1 MFTNVFIPIFL
12 FGMLV
17 FIHELGHFTVA
28 KLCGVFVERFAIGFG
43 PAIFKKKFGETEY
56 ALCLF
61 PLGGYVKMR
70 GEELPENNEEE
81 AATPVDPRS
90 FAAQNV
96 WKRIAIVI
104 MGPVANIILP
114 IVLFTV
120 LFLVGLPTPSAR
132 IGTVAP
138 GSVAEQAGLLSGDKI
153 ISIQGQNVMS
163 WSDVT
168 KAIQS
173 RAGQETSMIIEREGT
188 TQTISITPKLD
199 GDRNEFGESIQAG
212 KIGIDMIAY
221 QPLIGVSD
229 LSSEAYKT
237 GLRTGDI
244 IKTVDEQPTT
254 YWWQLDRAFQSTGT
268 KNITV
273 DRKGKMETVT
283 LNSKTKNP
291 ADAGIERGE
300 LFINKVVEK
309 SIAAES
315 GLKAGDKID
324 TINGTKLQNWM
335 QFRETIQSNTGEN
348 VQLSVIREGKP
359 VSMEIAPEEVRQ
371 RNEMTNETKKVRQLG
386 VISESINHP
395 IDYYQQK
402 YTNVF
407 TAIQKGFSETWT
419 LTAQTFVGLGKLATG
434 KLGMNSLGGPISIFY
449 MAGTSYESGGWNA
462 FFRLMAILSIT
473 LAALNIL
480 PIPVLDG
487 GHLFFYVIE
496 VIKGSPV
503 TLKVRLAATQVG
515 FYMLMA
521 LMVLVFYVDINRFFV
536 DKIKALFN

>member
-28 KLCGVFVERFAIGFG
+28 KLCNVYVERFAIGFG
-43 PAIFKKKFGETEY
+43 PALLKKKWGETEY
-56 ALCLF
+56 ALCAF

-70 GEELPENNEEE
+70 GEELPEHESEMS
-81 AATPVDPRS
+81 TDPRS
-90 FAAQNV
+90 FAQQNV

-104 MGPVANIILP
+104 MGPTANFVLP
-114 IVLFTV
+114 IILFTV

-132 IGTVAP
+132 IGTVVP
-138 GSVAEQAGLLSGDKI
+138 GSVAEQAGLKAGDKV
-153 ISIQGQNVMS
+153 ISVQDQSVNM
-163 WSDVT
+163 WTDLT
-168 KAIQS
+168 KIIQS
-173 RAGQETSMIIEREGT
+173 RANQETKLVIEREGQ
-188 TQTISITPKLD
+188 TQTIAVTPKLD
-199 GDRNEFGESIQAG
+199 EDRNEFGESVQAG

-221 QPLIGVSD
+221 QPLIGVSN
-229 LSSEAYKT
+229 LSSEAYTK
-237 GLRTGDI
+237 GFRTGDI
-244 IKTVDEQPTT
+244 IKSVNGTPVM
-254 YWWQLDRAFQSTGT
+254 YWWQLDREFQT
-268 KNITV
+268 KGEKTIVV
-273 DRKGKMETVT
+273 DRKGKTETFT
-283 LNSKTKNP
+283 ISAKAKTP
-291 ADAGIERGE
+291 DSAGIERGE
-300 LFINKVVEK
+300 LFINKVMEK
-309 SIAAES
+309 SIAAET
-315 GLKAGDKID
+315 GLKSGDKIES
-324 TINGTKLQNWM
+324 INGTKLQYWAD
-335 QFRETIQSNTGEN
+335 FRDAIQKNNGEKIN
-348 VQLSVIREGKP
+348 LGVIRDGKTIT
-359 VSMEIAPEEVRQ
+359 MEVAPAEVRQ

-395 IDYYQQK
+395 IDYHMQR

-407 TAIQKGFSETWT
+407 TAIQKGFMETWN
-419 LTAQTFVGLGKLATG
+419 LTVQTFVGLGKLASG
-434 KLGMNSLGGPISIFY
+434 KLGVNSLGGPISIFA
-449 MAGTSYESGGWNA
+449 MASTSYESGGWNA

-503 TLKVRLAATQVG
+503 RLKVRQMATQVG